1 MSFCFG
7 ASPGVAAAAVVLLCS
22 LAFSAAL
29 GDADKYPRC
38 DIGRPDFG
46 SRPTKAV
53 GLRRARPI
61 ENQASEVAD
70 LRLDLDL
77 AGAPFAPPVLRVI
90 PGLRPRPIFLA
101 MARRASE

>member
-7 ASPGVAAAAVVLLCS
+7 APPGVVAAAVVLLCS
-22 LAFSAAL
+22 PAFSAAL
-29 GDADKYPRC
+29 GGADKYPRC

-46 SRPTKAV
+46 SYPSKAV

-77 AGAPFAPPVLRVI
+77 AGGVLMCSHWRSSAT
-90 PGLRPRPIFLA
+90 LT
-101 MARRASE
+101 